1 MRRADRS
8 PLKFNAKLSEP
19 FSIVPTRLQAPCCNP
34 ATHTLLKAL
43 TFRIVIEERRQEG
56 ACFYFRLYKSQTF

>member
-19 FSIVPTRLQAPCCNP
+19 LQIVPTRLQAPYCDP
-34 ATHTLLKAL
+34 AEYILLKAL
-43 TFRIVIEERRQEG
+43 TFRKCIMEYIIG
-56 ACFYFRLYKSQTF
+56 YI

>member
-1 MRRADRS
+1 VRRADRS

-19 FSIVPTRLQAPCCNP
+19 LSIVPTRLQAPCCDP

-43 TFRIVIEERRQEG
+43 TFRVFIKEI
-56 ACFYFRLYKSQTF
+56 A